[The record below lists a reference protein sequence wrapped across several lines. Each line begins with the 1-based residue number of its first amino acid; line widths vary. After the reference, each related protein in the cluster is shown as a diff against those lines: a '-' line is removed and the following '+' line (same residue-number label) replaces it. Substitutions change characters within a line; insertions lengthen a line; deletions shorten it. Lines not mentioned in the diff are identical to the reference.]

1 VKTVTAEPID
11 RCVTAVGTLFGS
23 VFQRIEL
30 WRDAVAEY
38 AEAHSGTAT
47 RAGIDAL
54 IEAAVVQELTGD
66 ARSIIGAGYVA
77 EPGFITDARWHLAW
91 WLGDLNTFGMGSD
104 APRIRRLDAVE
115 DPDSESFRDYTSLEW
130 WRVPARTQQRHITG
144 PYVDYLC
151 TDEYTLTLTTP
162 VFHRNVMVG
171 VTGAD
176 LYVADV
182 ERSLLPAMRAV
193 NAGVTLVNDAGRVVL
208 STDLH
213 LATGALLRA
222 DGLLDSLRRLDGP
235 TVESARLPDGRR
247 IVGCPD
253 SGLAL
258 LVDE

>member
-1 VKTVTAEPID
+1 M
-11 RCVTAVGTLFGS
+11 
-23 VFQRIEL
+23 
-30 WRDAVAEY
+30 
-38 AEAHSGTAT
+38 
-47 RAGIDAL
+47 
-54 IEAAVVQELTGD
+54 
-66 ARSIIGAGYVA
+66 A

-104 APRIRRLDAVE
+104 APRIRRLDAIE

-130 WRVPARTQQRHITG
+130 WRVPARTGQRHITG

-162 VFHRNVMVG
+162 VFHRDVMIG

-193 NAGVTLVNDAGRVVL
+193 DAGVTLVNDAGRVVL

-222 DGLLDSLRRLDGP
+222 DGLLDSLHRLDGP
-235 TVESARLPDGRR
+235 TRRTARLPDGRR

-258 LVDE
+258 LMEA

>member
-1 VKTVTAEPID
+1 MKTVAAVPID

-38 AEAHSGTAT
+38 AEAHPGTAT
-47 RAGIDAL
+47 RTEIDAL
-54 IEAAVVQELTGD
+54 IQTAVAQELTGD

-104 APRIRRLDAVE
+104 APRIRRLDAIE

-130 WRVPARTQQRHITG
+130 WRVPARTGQRHITG

-162 VFHRNVMVG
+162 VFHRNVMIG

-182 ERSLLPAMRAV
+182 ERSMLPAMQAV
-193 NAGVTLVNDAGRVVL
+193 DANVTLVNDAGRVVL

-222 DGLLDSLRRLDGP
+222 DGLLEALHQLDGP
-235 TVESARLPDGRR
+235 IADPTHLPDGRR

-253 SGLAL
+253 TGLAL
-258 LVDE
+258 LVEG